1 MNNRTQTFQLSA
13 LATIVAAV
21 LTTGMAI
28 QWAHGSSHAAHQRNR
43 AQVSLWAD
51 GITPPP
57 VPKLPPPKALAAN
70 S

>member
-1 MNNRTQTFQLSA
+1 MNNRTRMIQLSA
-13 LATIVAAV
+13 LASFVAAV

-28 QWAHGSSHAAHQRNR
+28 QGTHGCSNDGPRTPR

-57 VPKLPPPKALAAN
+57 VPKLPPPKVLGAN

>member
-21 LTTGMAI
+21 LTTCMAI
-28 QWAHGSSHAAHQRNR
+28 QWANGSSSEVHRR
-43 AQVSLWAD
+43 SRGQVSLRAD

-70 S
+70 C

>member
-28 QWAHGSSHAAHQRNR
+28 QWADGSSSEVRQRSR
-43 AQVSLWAD
+43 GQVSLWAD